1 MRKMLLCLFAA
12 LALASTTASAQ
23 VQSVEIVP
31 FGGYRWSGGISS
43 LSLVSE
49 FDVKDAAAYGVCLDF
64 NMPRNSAAEL
74 YWSHWSGDWEAT
86 LLAGGTPS
94 GSFSRDD
101 ILLNGIWY
109 AARPGA
115 AARPYV
121 TAGIGA
127 SIFYS
132 DNSETVG
139 RFAWSLGA
147 GVRRDLNEKLGLRLD
162 FRWPPAWITTGST
175 VWCDPYWGG
184 CYPVETGEFFDQW
197 ELTGGL
203 IIKP

>member
-1 MRKMLLCLFAA
+1 MRKILLSGFVMVA
-12 LALASTTASAQ
+12 LWGATSSAQ
-23 VQSVEIVP
+23 VRSIEIVP

-43 LSLVSE
+43 FSNLDL
-49 FDVKDAAAYGVCLDF
+49 DVKDAAAYGVCLDF
-64 NMPRNSAAEL
+64 VMPRNSSAEL

-86 LLAGGTPS
+86 LLGGGTRQ
-94 GSFSRDD
+94 GELSRDD

-115 AARPYV
+115 MARPYV

-127 SIFYS
+127 SIFYA
-132 DNSETVG
+132 DNAETVG

-147 GVRRDLNEKLGLRLD
+147 GVRRDFNEKFGLRLD
-162 FRWPPAWITTGST
+162 FRWPPTWVTTGSAW
-175 VWCDPYWGG
+175 WCDPYWG
-184 CYPVETGEFFDQW
+184 CYPTETGEFFDQW

-203 IIKP
+203 IITP